1 MKQTL
6 ERMRKQGFEVVEL
19 DTARQAKE
27 YLLANIPSSASV
39 GVAGTVSVR
48 ETGVLPALIEK
59 GCVVYSHWDVKPE
72 DAPATRQ
79 KAHRADVYLTSAN
92 ALSKHGGLVLIDGT
106 GNRVA
111 AVAHGPGQVY
121 FVVSHSKWVDGG
133 YGAAVARIKKVAC
146 PLNARRLR
154 LHTPCGNTGVCDPG
168 ACGEDCMCR
177 ETLVLD
183 RVPRGRKMTMLFIRE
198 KLGY

>member
-6 ERMRKQGFEVVEL
+6 EGMRKQGFEVVEL
-19 DTARQAKE
+19 DTARQAKD
-27 YLLANIPSSASV
+27 YLLAHIPGVASV
-39 GVAGTVSVR
+39 GVAGSVSVR
-48 ETGVLPALIEK
+48 ETGVLPALIAK
-59 GCVVYSHWDVKPE
+59 GCEVYSHWDVKPE

-92 ALSKHGGLVLIDGT
+92 ALTKHGELVLIDGT

-121 FVVSHSKWVDGG
+121 FIVSHSKWVNGG
-133 YGAAVARIKKVAC
+133 YSAAVARIKKVAC

-154 LHTPCGNTGVCDPG
+154 LNTPCGNTGVCDPVM
-168 ACGEDCMCR
+168 CGEHCMCR
-177 ETLVLD
+177 ETLALG
-183 RVPRGRKMTMLFIRE
+183 RVPQGRKMAVLFIKE